1 MRKHYRTTHKNI
13 FHYQCK
19 LCSYGHEEETSIK
32 KHMEKVH
39 KISGLALKCEVCGRL
54 FGQKNK
60 FEAHRLICGNEVR
73 PFTCSEP
80 GCPKAYRTKWM
91 FDNHMRTVHPG
102 VDQDPVTFTCE
113 YCAKN
118 LGSKQALDTHRKQ
131 KHLKKVGKMNIG

>member
-1 MRKHYRTTHKNI
+1 M
-13 FHYQCK
+13 
-19 LCSYGHEEETSIK
+19 
-32 KHMEKVH
+32 
-39 KISGLALKCEVCGRL
+39 ALKCEVCGRL

-60 FEAHRLICGNEVR
+60 FEAHKLLCGNQVR

-91 FDNHMRTVHPG
+91 FDNHTRTVHAG

-113 YCAKN
+113 YCARH

-131 KHLKKVGKMNIG
+131 KHFKKVGQMNIGSQFRFGPNCIGSDSRCVLRPIIAADGDRLQ

>member
-1 MRKHYRTTHKNI
+1 MKRRPPSKNTW
-13 FHYQCK
+13 K
-19 LCSYGHEEETSIK
+19 KSIN
-32 KHMEKVH
+32 
-39 KISGLALKCEVCGRL
+39 IAGLALKCEVCGRL

-60 FEAHRLICGNEVR
+60 FEGHKLLCGNQVR

-91 FDNHMRTVHPG
+91 FDNHMGTVHTA

-131 KHLKKVGKMNIG
+131 KHFKKVGQMNIESNSNQPQLYWV